1 MKAKCVDLQQ
11 FTDLEL
17 QQLGARIATELQ
29 KRLANSQRNGHRFE
43 GTIREGE
50 SVAEKFGH
58 GKTTV

>member
-1 MKAKCVDLQQ
+1 MKPKDIDLKKLSA
-11 FTDLEL
+11 DEL